1 LLLVNPTGG
10 QIGEGDGIGV
20 AVFLTFFF
28 FLIGFFVA
36 FFFSDFFVES
46 GLTVLFP
53 VGFTVAFLDGLGF
66 ELGLGV
72 GVAACALDPNK
83 TRHSDRAINC
93 FILIL
98 YST

>member
-1 LLLVNPTGG
+1 LLLVNLTGG

-28 FLIGFFVA
+28 FLVGFFVA
-36 FFFSDFFVES
+36 FFLVGFFVGS

-53 VGFTVAFLDGLGF
+53 VGSTVAFLDGLGF

-72 GVAACALDPNK
+72 GVAACALDPSK
-83 TRHSDRAINC
+83 TRHSDRATSC
-93 FILIL
+93 LTLIL

>member
-1 LLLVNPTGG
+1 M
-10 QIGEGDGIGV
+10 
-20 AVFLTFFF
+20 
-28 FLIGFFVA
+28 
-36 FFFSDFFVES
+36 
-46 GLTVLFP
+46 LFP
-53 VGFTVAFLDGLGF
+53 VGFTVAFLDELGFELGFTVAFLDGLGF